1 MAPTSRFAT
10 PIAPEIT
17 VREAR
22 DLYLRENG
30 FSLAMYSEPTF
41 AVPVGPLSVRLPN
54 PAERQRVVG
63 AHDLH
68 HVLCGYGTDWI
79 GEIEVSVWEVRA
91 GLGRSWVAWTISLPL
106 ALLGLLVSP
115 RRAHRVWRAAKGAR
129 SLLGRDADREALLD
143 LPVREARR
151 RHGVP
156 THGAADHPARLNRR
170 APGV

>member
-1 MAPTSRFAT
+1 M
-10 PIAPEIT
+10 
-17 VREAR
+17 
-22 DLYLRENG
+22 YLRENG

-41 AVPVGPLSVRLPN
+41 VVPVGPLSVRLPN
-54 PAERQRVVG
+54 PPERQRVVG

-129 SLLGRDADREALLD
+129 SLLGRDADREVLLD
-143 LPVREARR
+143 LPVGEARR

>member
-41 AVPVGPLSVRLPN
+41 VVPVGPLSVRLPN
-54 PAERQRVVG
+54 PPERKRVVG

-91 GLGRSWVAWTISLPL
+91 GLGRSWIAWTFCLPA
-106 ALLGLLVSP
+106 ALMGLVVCP
-115 RRAHRVWRAAKGAR
+115 RRAYRAWRAAEGAH
-129 SLLGRDADREALLD
+129 SLLGPNADREALLD
-143 LPVREARR
+143 LPVGEARR
-151 RHGVP
+151 RQGVP